1 MADGKLGSAFMEGFG
16 GALPGAVLG
25 ALSLP
30 FSIMEGSK
38 QRDFQKS
45 AQEAQLAFGNFQA
58 QQEAANRLM
67 GMYAQAGENA
77 AARNL
82 TAGYGADL
90 DLMRQLTSKRTEFGE
105 LLPKK
110 MGLEYE
116 AAKRTQDL
124 QTNPAAKDL
133 LFQNLLDYKR
143 KEGFKQALP
152 GAMMFGPT
160 AFTSRFTA

>member
-1 MADGKLGSAFMEGFG
+1 MASGKLGSAFMEGLG

-25 ALSLP
+25 AFSIP
-30 FSIMEGSK
+30 FSIMEGAK
-38 QRDFQKS
+38 QRDFQRS

-67 GMYAQAGENA
+67 GMYAQAGENTA
-77 AARNL
+77 LRNL

-90 DLMRQLTSKRTEFGE
+90 DYMRQLAGKRTELSE
-105 LLPKK
+105 LEPKK

-124 QTNPAAKDL
+124 ATNPAAKEM
-133 LFQNLLDYKR
+133 LFQNLLDFKR
-143 KEGFKQALP
+143 KEGFKQALA
-152 GAMMFGPT
+152 GESMFGPT
-160 AFTSRFTA
+160 AFSRRFTA

>member
-1 MADGKLGSAFMEGFG
+1 
-16 GALPGAVLG
+16 
-25 ALSLP
+25 
-30 FSIMEGSK
+30 
-38 QRDFQKS
+38 
-45 AQEAQLAFGNFQA
+45 
-58 QQEAANRLM
+58 
-67 GMYAQAGENA
+67 
-77 AARNL
+77 
-82 TAGYGADL
+82 
-90 DLMRQLTSKRTEFGE
+90 MRQLTSKRTEFGE